1 MRVYTQSAD
10 EELSS
15 QSTPLS
21 ANLTLSP
28 CELSHVV
35 AQESFTKAPTRYDE
49 GSLIYQMKVM
59 GIGRPS
65 TYAPV
70 VETIQSRGYVEKG
83 NVAGVAR
90 EYNILTLK
98 NGKLQDTTKTE
109 MVGAESG
116 KLLPTD
122 LGRIT
127 NDFLVEQFPAIMSY
141 DFTASEEEQFDA
153 ISAGQANWVKTV
165 DEFYHTFH
173 PLIQQVP
180 AGKMAARLI
189 GYHPETGE
197 VVVARITKNG
207 PCVQIGDSDEQK
219 PKFASLQ
226 KGQSIFT
233 ISLDEALALFEM
245 ALPYTLTQW
254 NGQDV
259 VIGEGKFGPYVRY
272 GKSFVSIPKNIDPH
286 TITPEQAIALLE
298 QQQQQ
303 QQPIHVYGD
312 IQVLNGRYGAYIKTA
327 NGNYRIPRSVNAQEL
342 TEEQCQEII
351 AAGNSTASKTKKTY
365 TKRQK

>member
-1 MRVYTQSAD
+1 
-10 EELSS
+10 
-15 QSTPLS
+15 
-21 ANLTLSP
+21 
-28 CELSHVV
+28 
-35 AQESFTKAPTRYDE
+35 
-49 GSLIYQMKVM
+49 
-59 GIGRPS
+59 
-65 TYAPV
+65 
-70 VETIQSRGYVEKG
+70 
-83 NVAGVAR
+83 
-90 EYNILTLK
+90 
-98 NGKLQDTTKTE
+98 
-109 MVGAESG
+109 
-116 KLLPTD
+116 
-122 LGRIT
+122 
-127 NDFLVEQFPAIMSY
+127 
-141 DFTASEEEQFDA
+141 
-153 ISAGQANWVKTV
+153 
-165 DEFYHTFH
+165 
-173 PLIQQVP
+173 
-180 AGKMAARLI
+180 
-189 GYHPETGE
+189 
-197 VVVARITKNG
+197 
-207 PCVQIGDSDEQK
+207 
-219 PKFASLQ
+219 
-226 KGQSIFT
+226 
-233 ISLDEALALFEM
+233 M